1 MHSLADDD
9 PGQIGP
15 YRITALL
22 GSGGM
27 GRVYLGF
34 DRDDHPAAVKVVKAE
49 YAYDPDFRERFAREL
64 SSAQRVHGPGIPRVY
79 AADTSGERPWL
90 ATAYVK
96 GPSLQHLIE
105 QTGPLPE
112 PSAVYLARAIAQALT
127 GVHAQGLAHRDLKPA
142 NTMVSAEGPQVIDF
156 GIARAAEDGHQGDGS
171 TLAGTPGYMAPE
183 ASRGEQAGPPADVF
197 ALGGILVWALTGS
210 GPFGDGHPSSV
221 LYRAENLDPEL
232 DRVPPQLRPLAAAC
246 LDKDPARR
254 PTAAQALQALGGPV
268 TPTTAAEQ
276 WLPPHAAAAV
286 ARVAAEYDRV
296 RTLSGN
302 GSKSRG
308 LLVAGAATVA
318 LCLVA
323 GFGYW
328 AVADPS
334 APAEETQTAGEEDEA
349 PQRDQCDPTEHL
361 ADEYTEAASDTPTV
375 PSSTDRIFSQ
385 FSNDGSVL
393 AVSGNRG
400 VALWDWENG
409 EELALIEANI
419 PHSAGVPEFSPNDCE
434 LAWATEEGAQVYSLE
449 TGEHTVHAEGREL
462 RELAFSPDGSVLT
475 VADNGFDS
483 EGGTYD
489 IDLETG
495 DTVQVHGDGTSM
507 VSLVYAADG
516 EHLAGI
522 DLLDQLRVWDA
533 ESGEVVFSHDGL
545 AQLDIGSGL
554 AMPGGGE
561 VIVATPDGPVHYDFL
576 TDDGGGYI
584 FEPDEDDDE
593 EAYGAELVEFAH
605 NPHQNRIY
613 TVRADPEE
621 AEDGGRYSYLHI
633 WDWDHTQEHENEEDV
648 EEEVEPESESLGLGM
663 AVHPEGE
670 VVSGTDLDAGQIL
683 IMSPDDLAE
692 IDRLG

>member
-9 PGQIGP
+9 PARIGP

-64 SSAQRVHGPGIPRVY
+64 ASARRVHGPGIPRVY

-96 GPSLQHLIE
+96 GPSLQHLVE
-105 QTGPLPE
+105 QNGPLPE

-183 ASRGEQAGPPADVF
+183 ASRGDQAGPSADVF

-232 DRVPPQLRPLAAAC
+232 DRVPPQLRPLVAAC
-246 LDKDPARR
+246 LGKDPARR
-254 PTAAQALQALGGPV
+254 PTASQALQSLGGPV
-268 TPTTAAEQ
+268 DPTTYAEQ
-276 WLPPHAAAAV
+276 WLPPHAATAV
-286 ARVAAEYDRV
+286 ARVAADYDRV

-302 GSKSRG
+302 GTRTRG
-308 LLVAGAATVA
+308 LLVAGAATMA

-328 AVADPS
+328 SVADPF
-334 APAEETQTAGEEDEA
+334 APAEETQAADGEDEA

-361 ADEYTEAASDTPTV
+361 ADEFTEAASGTPTV
-375 PSSTDRIFSQ
+375 RSDSDRVHSEFSH
-385 FSNDGSVL
+385 DGSVL
-393 AVSGNRG
+393 AVTGTEG
-400 VALWDWENG
+400 VSLWDWEKRTEVAFIDDPRNEG
-409 EELALIEANI
+409 DEGAAF
-419 PHSAGVPEFSPNDCE
+419 FSPNDCFIG
-434 LAWATEEGAQVYSLE
+434 WATDDGARVHSLE
-449 TGEHTVHAEGREL
+449 TGELTVYAEGRSIKEISF
-462 RELAFSPDGSVLT
+462 APDGRTLT
-475 VADNGFDS
+475 VADFGFDA
-483 EGGTYD
+483 EAGTYD

-495 DTVQVHGDGTSM
+495 ETVVVHDDPGNVLSLAHSPDGAHVAGVDSIDTARIWDTETGDIVHAQDGLGVDIGQAVQLPGDG
-507 VSLVYAADG
+507 
-516 EHLAGI
+516 
-522 DLLDQLRVWDA
+522 Q
-533 ESGEVVFSHDGL
+533 VVFFLPEGVL
-545 AQLDIGSGL
+545 
-554 AMPGGGE
+554 
-561 VIVATPDGPVHYDFL
+561 HYDFVADTGEGWL
-576 TDDGGGYI
+576 
-584 FEPDEDDDE
+584 FEPPEDADHDGELREFIYNEPAGLLYTAFTEEQDDDSVDFH
-593 EAYGAELVEFAH
+593 YYIWEF
-605 NPHQNRIY
+605 
-613 TVRADPEE
+613 
-621 AEDGGRYSYLHI
+621 
-633 WDWDHTQEHENEEDV
+633 DHTSDEGQD
-648 EEEVEPESESLGLGM
+648 EEVDAEIGDVAINL
-663 AVHPEGE
+663 AVHPEGDVVTGYAPDLGE
-670 VVSGTDLDAGQIL
+670 VLL
-683 IMSPDDLAE
+683 LSPEDLAE